1 MTFTR
6 RQLLNSTTAAI
17 LAGNSLSA
25 LAAHAE
31 GESRNFGLADG
42 DTVVFVG
49 DSITQAGGYIHY
61 IDAYLRTRFPEKTFR
76 LINSGR
82 GSETLAG
89 MTEADHPGP
98 RPLLFDRFDRDV
110 ADYDPNVVVAC
121 YGMND
126 GIYHPLGAERFDRF
140 KRGVQ
145 GLIDRLH
152 DRTRAKLILLTPP
165 VCDTL
170 NAGQPDERPDE
181 SYGYKQPFAD
191 YDQVLAKYAEWERNL
206 HVNGVT
212 VIDLHTRFKNH
223 LLTRRKT
230 DPNFR
235 MQGDAIHPDA
245 TGHLLI
251 AMTLLQAWNAPA
263 FVDEAHIDS
272 QGNKVLSGNVS
283 RLSVDVSGT
292 NFNWT
297 TRLPMPADTNWDSES
312 LALEKFAQTLNKQ
325 TLSVTR
331 LRMPAYQIYINDVDC
346 GRFLPNPLKAGL
358 DMNALLNSPL
368 MAQSRM
374 VLPLIRQWH
383 KLGYAPYHKTG
394 HPPVEAERAA
404 LEMKLRD
411 LCKPTTLA
419 VRMIPT
425 T

>member
-1 MTFTR
+1 MM
-6 RQLLNSTTAAI
+6 SIAAN
-17 LAGNSLSA
+17 ADVSA
-25 LAAHAE
+25 DEKA
-31 GESRNFGLADG
+31 RKFGLADG

-82 GSETLAG
+82 SSETLAG

-98 RPLLFDRFDRDV
+98 RPLLFDRFDHDV

-152 DRTRAKLILLTPP
+152 DRTKAKLVLLTPP

-170 NAGQPDERPDE
+170 NAGQADERPDE

-191 YDQVLAKYAEWERNL
+191 YDQVLAKYAEWERGL

-230 DPNFR
+230 EPNFR
-235 MQGDAIHPDA
+235 MQGDSIHPDA

-272 QGNKVLSGNVS
+272 QGNKVLSGNIS

-297 TRLPMPADTNWDSES
+297 TRLPMPVDPNWDSES
-312 LALEKFAQTLNKQ
+312 LVLEKFAQTLNRQ

-358 DMNALLNSPL
+358 DMNALPNNPL

-374 VLPLIRQWH
+374 ILPLIQQWH
-383 KLGYAPYHKTG
+383 KLGYAPYHKIG
-394 HPPVEAERAA
+394 HPPVEPERAA
-404 LEMKLRD
+404 LEIKLRD
-411 LCKPTTLA
+411 LCRPTTLSI
-419 VRMIPT
+419 RMIPT